1 MTNELRAVLDTNV
14 LVSAVLL
21 PHSIP
26 RRVFDHVI
34 LNARLLLSMAV
45 IAELSDVLSRPKF
58 DRYVSAAD
66 RLEFLAKTIRDAES
80 VEVNL
85 SITDCRDPKDNKFL
99 ELAVSGSATHLVTG
113 DADLLVLNSFRGITI
128 LSPIDFVRL
137 VMAG

>member
-21 PHSIP
+21 PHSVP

-34 LNARLLLSMAV
+34 LKARLLLSVAV

-58 DRYVSAAD
+58 DRYISAGD
-66 RLEFLAKTIRDAES
+66 RLEFLTKAIRDAES
-80 VEVNL
+80 VEVDVML
-85 SITDCRDPKDNKFL
+85 SECRDPKDNKFL

-113 DADLLVLNSFRGITI
+113 DADLLALNPFRGIAI
-128 LSPIDFVRL
+128 VSPSNFLRVVAL
-137 VMAG
+137 G

>member
-1 MTNELRAVLDTNV
+1 MMNELRAVLDTNV

-34 LNARLLLSMAV
+34 LKARLLLSEAV

-58 DRYVSAAD
+58 DRYVSAGD

-80 VEVNL
+80 VEVNV

-99 ELAVSGSATHLVTG
+99 ELAVSGSASHLVTG
-113 DADLLVLNSFRGITI
+113 DADLLALNPFRGLAIVR
-128 LSPIDFVRL
+128 PNDFVRL
-137 VMAG
+137 VTVG

>member
-1 MTNELRAVLDTNV
+1 MMNELRAVLDTNV

-34 LNARLLLSMAV
+34 LKARLLLSESA

-58 DRYVSAAD
+58 DRYVSAGD

-80 VEVNL
+80 VEVNV
-85 SITDCRDPKDNKFL
+85 SITDCRDPTFL
-99 ELAVSGSATHLVTG
+99 AI
-113 DADLLVLNSFRGITI
+113 NSRR
-128 LSPIDFVRL
+128 D
-137 VMAG
+137 

>member
-21 PHSIP
+21 PHSTP

-34 LNARLLLSMAV
+34 LKARLLLSVAV

-58 DRYVSAAD
+58 DRYISASD
-66 RLEFLAKTIRDAES
+66 RLEFLAKTIRDGES

-99 ELAVSGSATHLVTG
+99 ELAVSGSASHLVTG
-113 DADLLVLNSFRGITI
+113 DADLLALNPFRGIAIVT
-128 LSPIDFVRL
+128 PNEFVQL
-137 VMAG
+137 FTVG

>member
-21 PHSIP
+21 PHSVP

-34 LNARLLLSMAV
+34 LKARLLLSVAV

-58 DRYVSAAD
+58 DRYISAGD
-66 RLEFLAKTIRDAES
+66 RLEFLTKAIRDAES
-80 VEVNL
+80 VEVDVML
-85 SITDCRDPKDNKFL
+85 SECRDPKDKKFL

-113 DADLLVLNSFRGITI
+113 DADLLALNPFRGIAI
-128 LSPIDFVRL
+128 VSPSDFLRVVAL
-137 VMAG
+137 G

>member
-1 MTNELRAVLDTNV
+1 MMNELRAVLDTNV

-34 LNARLLLSMAV
+34 LNARLLLSVAV

-58 DRYVSAAD
+58 DRYVSADD
-66 RLEFLAKTIRDAES
+66 RLEFLAKTIRDAET

-113 DADLLVLNSFRGITI
+113 DADLLALNSFRGITI
-128 LSPIDFVRL
+128 VSPNDFVRL
-137 VMAG
+137 VTAG

>member
-21 PHSIP
+21 PHSVP

-34 LNARLLLSMAV
+34 LKARLLLSVAV

-58 DRYVSAAD
+58 DRYLSADD
-66 RLEFLAKTIRDAES
+66 RLEFLAKTIRDAENID
-80 VEVNL
+80 VDL
-85 SITDCRDPKDNKFL
+85 TLTDCRDPKDNKFL

-113 DADLLVLNSFRGITI
+113 DADLLALNPFRGIAIVTP
-128 LSPIDFVRL
+128 SDFVRL
-137 VMAG
+137 LMVG